1 VDAGDDGEDVGQLT
15 GNDLMV
21 IFEKPKVESQ
31 SWPAPVSPA
40 EPATS

>member
-1 VDAGDDGEDVGQLT
+1 VTTVKTWANMT

-21 IFEKPKVESQ
+21 IFEKPKVEGQ
-31 SWPAPVSPA
+31 SWPAPASPA